1 MNYEETQ
8 ITGVVEEVT
17 FRNDANGFT
26 VLDISV
32 DNDDLTAVGV
42 MPGVSAGESV
52 TLTGTYTTHPSFGTH
67 PKRRTTPPCR
77 TQILLESCLQVLLVH
92 RSNKLHTLV
101 KKNSELNPEA
111 WLFSLLPEAI

>member
-1 MNYEETQ
+1 MIYEETQ

-32 DNDDLTAVGV
+32 DNDYLTAVGV

-52 TLTGTYTTHPSFGTH
+52 TLDDGTGI
-67 PKRRTTPPCR
+67 TPPSGKVFSKWALDAAG
-77 TQILLESCLQVLLVH
+77 TQPVTSPYTPSEDV
-92 RSNKLHTLV
+92 TLYAIYV
-101 KKNSELNPEA
+101 NEA
-111 WLFSLLPEAI
+111 